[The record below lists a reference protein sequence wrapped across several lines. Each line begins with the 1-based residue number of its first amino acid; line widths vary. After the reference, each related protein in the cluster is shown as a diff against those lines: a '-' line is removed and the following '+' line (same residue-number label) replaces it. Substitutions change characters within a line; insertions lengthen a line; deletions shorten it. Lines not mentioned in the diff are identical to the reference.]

1 MRENIGIYIHIP
13 FCKKK
18 CFYCD
23 FVSYEN
29 KENLIQEYID
39 AVCLEIL
46 QNAEILSE
54 YNISTIY
61 FGGGTPSLIK
71 VEYIEKI
78 LNTLKLFVTDE
89 KEIKEITIEV
99 NPNSA
104 SLDKLEKYHNLGI
117 NRLSIGLQST
127 HDKILRNIGRL
138 HTFNDFKEV
147 LKNANTVGFK
157 NISVDLIY
165 PLPGLNLS
173 GFKETLNSVIKLK
186 DEFNIKHISVYNLEV
201 HENTRLDFLLKEGFV
216 SLCNEDEEY
225 KMREELNKRLQDN
238 GFVKYEIS
246 NYAYPGFESKH
257 NLCYWNQEKYIGFGV
272 NASSFFNLK
281 RYRNTSNIDKYID
294 GIKNN
299 KNIVVE
305 TEELDKL
312 SLMKEYI
319 ILKLRLSKG
328 VEISEF
334 KQKFGTDI
342 FDIFNTEF
350 NSLKKD
356 NLVNITSKNISLTSR
371 GEEVANIVW
380 EMFVWENNVY
390 IKFLKL
396 IS

>member
-89 KEIKEITIEV
+89 KEIKEITIEI

-104 SLDKLEKYHNLGI
+104 SLDKLEKYYNLGI

-147 LKNANTVGFK
+147 LKNANAVGFK

-173 GFKETLNSVIKLK
+173 GFKETLNSMIKLK

-356 NLVNITSKNISLTSR
+356 NLVNITSKNISLTNR

-380 EMFVWENNVY
+380 EMFV
-390 IKFLKL
+390 
-396 IS
+396 

>member
-71 VEYIEKI
+71 AEYIEKI

-89 KEIKEITIEV
+89 KEIKEITIEI

-104 SLDKLEKYHNLGI
+104 SLDKLEKYYNLGI

-147 LKNANTVGFK
+147 LKNANAVGFK

-380 EMFVWENNVY
+380 EMFV
-390 IKFLKL
+390 
-396 IS
+396 

>member
-39 AVCLEIL
+39 TVCLEIL

-89 KEIKEITIEV
+89 KEIKEITIEI

-104 SLDKLEKYHNLGI
+104 SLDKLEKYYNLGI

-147 LKNANTVGFK
+147 LKNANAVGFK

-380 EMFVWENNVY
+380 EMFV
-390 IKFLKL
+390 
-396 IS
+396 

>member
-39 AVCLEIL
+39 TVCLEIL

-89 KEIKEITIEV
+89 KEIKEITIEI

-104 SLDKLEKYHNLGI
+104 SLDKLEKYYNLGI

-147 LKNANTVGFK
+147 LKNANAVGFK

-173 GFKETLNSVIKLK
+173 GFRETLNSMIKLK

-356 NLVNITSKNISLTSR
+356 NLVNITSKNISLTNR

-380 EMFVWENNVY
+380 EMFV
-390 IKFLKL
+390 
-396 IS
+396 

>member
-39 AVCLEIL
+39 TVCLEIL

-89 KEIKEITIEV
+89 KEIKEITIEI

-104 SLDKLEKYHNLGI
+104 SLDKLEKYYNLGI

-147 LKNANTVGFK
+147 LKNANAVGFK

-216 SLCNEDEEY
+216 SLCNENEEY

-356 NLVNITSKNISLTSR
+356 NLVNITSKNISLTNR

-380 EMFVWENNVY
+380 EMFV
-390 IKFLKL
+390 
-396 IS
+396 

>member
-39 AVCLEIL
+39 TVCLEIL

-71 VEYIEKI
+71 AEYIEKI

-89 KEIKEITIEV
+89 KEIKEITIEI

-104 SLDKLEKYHNLGI
+104 SLDKLEKYYNLGI

-147 LKNANTVGFK
+147 LKNANAVGFK

-371 GEEVANIVW
+371 GEEIANIVW
-380 EMFVWENNVY
+380 EMFV
-390 IKFLKL
+390 
-396 IS
+396 

>member
-89 KEIKEITIEV
+89 KEIKEITIEI

-104 SLDKLEKYHNLGI
+104 SLDKLGKYYNLGI

-147 LKNANTVGFK
+147 LKNANAVGFK

-173 GFKETLNSVIKLK
+173 GFKETLNSMIKLK

-356 NLVNITSKNISLTSR
+356 NLVNITSKNISLTNR

-380 EMFVWENNVY
+380 EMFV
-390 IKFLKL
+390 
-396 IS
+396 

>member
-13 FCKKK
+13 FCMKK

-39 AVCLEIL
+39 TVCLEIL

-71 VEYIEKI
+71 AEYIEKI
-78 LNTLKLFVTDE
+78 LNTLKLFVTNE

-104 SLDKLEKYHNLGI
+104 SLDKLEKYYNLGI

-147 LKNANTVGFK
+147 LKNANAVGFK

-281 RYRNTSNIDKYID
+281 RYKNTSNIDKYID

-356 NLVNITSKNISLTSR
+356 NLVNITSKNISLTNR

-380 EMFVWENNVY
+380 EMFV
-390 IKFLKL
+390 
-396 IS
+396 

>member
-71 VEYIEKI
+71 AEYIEKI

-89 KEIKEITIEV
+89 KEIKEITIEI

-104 SLDKLEKYHNLGI
+104 SLDKLEKYYNLGI

-147 LKNANTVGFK
+147 LKNANAVGFK

-356 NLVNITSKNISLTSR
+356 NLVNITSKNISLTNR

-380 EMFVWENNVY
+380 EMFV
-390 IKFLKL
+390 
-396 IS
+396 

>member
-23 FVSYEN
+23 FISYEN

-39 AVCLEIL
+39 TVCLEIL

-89 KEIKEITIEV
+89 KEIKEITIEI

-104 SLDKLEKYHNLGI
+104 SLDKLEKYYNLGI

-147 LKNANTVGFK
+147 LKNANAVGFK

-281 RYRNTSNIDKYID
+281 RYRKTSNIDKYID

-356 NLVNITSKNISLTSR
+356 NLVNITSKNISLTNR

-380 EMFVWENNVY
+380 EMFV
-390 IKFLKL
+390 
-396 IS
+396 

>member
-71 VEYIEKI
+71 AEYIEKI

-89 KEIKEITIEV
+89 KEIKEITIEI

-104 SLDKLEKYHNLGI
+104 SLDKLEKYYNLGI

-225 KMREELNKRLQDN
+225 KMCEELNKKLQDN

-281 RYRNTSNIDKYID
+281 RYRKTSNIDKYID

-380 EMFVWENNVY
+380 EMFV
-390 IKFLKL
+390 
-396 IS
+396 

>member
-39 AVCLEIL
+39 TVCLEIL

-89 KEIKEITIEV
+89 KEIKEITIEI

-104 SLDKLEKYHNLGI
+104 SLDKLGKYYNLGI

-147 LKNANTVGFK
+147 LKNANVVGFK

-173 GFKETLNSVIKLK
+173 GFKETLNSMIKLK

-350 NSLKKD
+350 NFLKKD
-356 NLVNITSKNISLTSR
+356 NLVNITSKNISLTNR

-380 EMFVWENNVY
+380 EMFV
-390 IKFLKL
+390 
-396 IS
+396 

>member
-71 VEYIEKI
+71 AEYIEKI

-89 KEIKEITIEV
+89 KEIKEITIEI

-104 SLDKLEKYHNLGI
+104 SLDKLEKYYNLGI

-147 LKNANTVGFK
+147 LKNANAVGFK

-281 RYRNTSNIDKYID
+281 RYRNTSNMDKYID

-356 NLVNITSKNISLTSR
+356 NLVNITSKNISLTNR

-380 EMFVWENNVY
+380 EMFV
-390 IKFLKL
+390 
-396 IS
+396 

>member
-89 KEIKEITIEV
+89 KEIKEITIEI

-104 SLDKLEKYHNLGI
+104 SLDKLGKYYNLGI

-147 LKNANTVGFK
+147 LKNANAVGFK

-173 GFKETLNSVIKLK
+173 GFKETLNSMIKLK

-299 KNIVVE
+299 KNIVIE

-356 NLVNITSKNISLTSR
+356 NLVNITSKNISLTNR

-380 EMFVWENNVY
+380 EMFV
-390 IKFLKL
+390 
-396 IS
+396 

>member
-78 LNTLKLFVTDE
+78 LNTLKLFVTNE

-104 SLDKLEKYHNLGI
+104 SLDKLEKYYNLGI

-147 LKNANTVGFK
+147 LKNANAVGFK

-350 NSLKKD
+350 NSLTKD
-356 NLVNITSKNISLTSR
+356 NLVNITSKNISLTNR

-380 EMFVWENNVY
+380 EMFV
-390 IKFLKL
+390 
-396 IS
+396 

>member
-29 KENLIQEYID
+29 KENLIQEYMD
-39 AVCLEIL
+39 TVCLEIL

-89 KEIKEITIEV
+89 KEIKEITIEI

-104 SLDKLEKYHNLGI
+104 SLDKLGKYYNLGI

-147 LKNANTVGFK
+147 LKNANVVGFK

-173 GFKETLNSVIKLK
+173 GFKETLNSMIKLK

-312 SLMKEYI
+312 SIMKEYI

-356 NLVNITSKNISLTSR
+356 NLVNITSKNISLTNR

-380 EMFVWENNVY
+380 EMFV
-390 IKFLKL
+390 
-396 IS
+396 

>member
-39 AVCLEIL
+39 TVCLEIL

-89 KEIKEITIEV
+89 KEIKEITIEI

-104 SLDKLEKYHNLGI
+104 SLDKLEKYYNLGI

-147 LKNANTVGFK
+147 LKNANAVGFK

-173 GFKETLNSVIKLK
+173 GFKETLNSVVKLK

-356 NLVNITSKNISLTSR
+356 NLVNITSKNISLTNR

-380 EMFVWENNVY
+380 EMFV
-390 IKFLKL
+390 
-396 IS
+396 

>member
-39 AVCLEIL
+39 TVCLEIL

-89 KEIKEITIEV
+89 KEIKEITIEI

-104 SLDKLEKYHNLGI
+104 SLDKLKKYYNLGI

-147 LKNANTVGFK
+147 LKNANAVGFK

-380 EMFVWENNVY
+380 EMFV
-390 IKFLKL
+390 
-396 IS
+396 

>member
-23 FVSYEN
+23 FVSDEN

-39 AVCLEIL
+39 TVCLEIL

-89 KEIKEITIEV
+89 KEIKEITIEI

-104 SLDKLEKYHNLGI
+104 SLDKLGKYYNLGI

-147 LKNANTVGFK
+147 LKNANVVGFK

-173 GFKETLNSVIKLK
+173 GFKETLNSMIKLK

-350 NSLKKD
+350 NFLKKD
-356 NLVNITSKNISLTSR
+356 NLVNITSKNISLTNR

-380 EMFVWENNVY
+380 EMFV
-390 IKFLKL
+390 
-396 IS
+396 

>member
-71 VEYIEKI
+71 AEYIEKI

-89 KEIKEITIEV
+89 KEIKEITIEI

-104 SLDKLEKYHNLGI
+104 SLDKLEKYYNLGI

-138 HTFNDFKEV
+138 HTFNDFKDV
-147 LKNANTVGFK
+147 LKNANAVGFK

-380 EMFVWENNVY
+380 EMFV
-390 IKFLKL
+390 
-396 IS
+396 

>member
-23 FVSYEN
+23 FISYEN

-39 AVCLEIL
+39 TVCLEIL

-89 KEIKEITIEV
+89 KEIKEITIEI

-104 SLDKLEKYHNLGI
+104 SLDKLEKYYNLGI

-147 LKNANTVGFK
+147 LKNANAVGFK

-350 NSLKKD
+350 NFLKKD
-356 NLVNITSKNISLTSR
+356 NLVNITSKNISLTNR

-380 EMFVWENNVY
+380 EMFV
-390 IKFLKL
+390 
-396 IS
+396 

>member
-39 AVCLEIL
+39 TVCLKIL

-89 KEIKEITIEV
+89 KEIKEITIEI

-104 SLDKLEKYHNLGI
+104 SLDKLEKYYNLGI

-147 LKNANTVGFK
+147 LKNANAVGFK

-356 NLVNITSKNISLTSR
+356 NLVNITSKNISLTNR

-380 EMFVWENNVY
+380 EMFV
-390 IKFLKL
+390 
-396 IS
+396 

>member
-39 AVCLEIL
+39 TVCLEIL

-71 VEYIEKI
+71 AEYIEKI

-89 KEIKEITIEV
+89 KEIKEITIEI

-104 SLDKLEKYHNLGI
+104 SLDKLEKYYNLGI

-147 LKNANTVGFK
+147 LKNAKTVGFK

-334 KQKFGTDI
+334 KQRFGTDI

-356 NLVNITSKNISLTSR
+356 NLVNITSKNISLTNR

-380 EMFVWENNVY
+380 EMFV
-390 IKFLKL
+390 
-396 IS
+396 

>member
-89 KEIKEITIEV
+89 KEIKEITIEI

-104 SLDKLEKYHNLGI
+104 SLDKLEKYYNLGI

-147 LKNANTVGFK
+147 LKNANAVGFK

-173 GFKETLNSVIKLK
+173 GFKETLNSMIKLK

-216 SLCNEDEEY
+216 SLCNENEEY

-328 VEISEF
+328 IEISEF

-356 NLVNITSKNISLTSR
+356 NLVNITSKNISLTNR

-380 EMFVWENNVY
+380 EMFV
-390 IKFLKL
+390 
-396 IS
+396 

>member
-89 KEIKEITIEV
+89 KEIKEITIEI

-104 SLDKLEKYHNLGI
+104 SLDKLEKYYNLGI

-147 LKNANTVGFK
+147 LKNANAVGFK

>member
-71 VEYIEKI
+71 AEYIEKI

-89 KEIKEITIEV
+89 KEIKEITIEI

-104 SLDKLEKYHNLGI
+104 SLDKLGKYYNLGI

-147 LKNANTVGFK
+147 LKNANAVGFK

-173 GFKETLNSVIKLK
+173 GFKETLNSMIKLK

-380 EMFVWENNVY
+380 EMFV
-390 IKFLKL
+390 
-396 IS
+396 

>member
-71 VEYIEKI
+71 AEYIEKI

-89 KEIKEITIEV
+89 KEIKEITIEI

-104 SLDKLEKYHNLGI
+104 SLDKLEKYYNLGI

-281 RYRNTSNIDKYID
+281 RYRKTSNIDKYID

-380 EMFVWENNVY
+380 EMFV
-390 IKFLKL
+390 
-396 IS
+396 

>member
-89 KEIKEITIEV
+89 KEIKEITIEI

-104 SLDKLEKYHNLGI
+104 SLDKLEKYYNLGI

-147 LKNANTVGFK
+147 LKNANAVGFK

-216 SLCNEDEEY
+216 SLCNENEEY

-356 NLVNITSKNISLTSR
+356 NLVNITSKNISLTNR

-380 EMFVWENNVY
+380 EMFV
-390 IKFLKL
+390 
-396 IS
+396 

>member
-39 AVCLEIL
+39 TVCLEIL

-71 VEYIEKI
+71 AEYIEKI

-89 KEIKEITIEV
+89 KEIKEITIEI

-104 SLDKLEKYHNLGI
+104 SLDKLEKYYNLGI

-147 LKNANTVGFK
+147 LKNANAVGFK

-281 RYRNTSNIDKYID
+281 RYRKTSNIDKYID

-334 KQKFGTDI
+334 KQRFGTDI

-380 EMFVWENNVY
+380 EMFV
-390 IKFLKL
+390 
-396 IS
+396 

>member
-78 LNTLKLFVTDE
+78 LNTLKLYVTDE
-89 KEIKEITIEV
+89 KEIKEITIEI

-104 SLDKLEKYHNLGI
+104 SLDKLGKYYNLGI

-147 LKNANTVGFK
+147 LKNANAVGFK

-173 GFKETLNSVIKLK
+173 GFKETLNSMIKLK

-356 NLVNITSKNISLTSR
+356 NLVNITSKNISLTNR

-380 EMFVWENNVY
+380 EMFV
-390 IKFLKL
+390 
-396 IS
+396 

>member
-71 VEYIEKI
+71 AEYIEKI

-89 KEIKEITIEV
+89 KEIKEITIEI

-104 SLDKLEKYHNLGI
+104 SLDKLEKYYNLGI

-281 RYRNTSNIDKYID
+281 RYRKTSNIDKYID

-328 VEISEF
+328 VDISEF

-380 EMFVWENNVY
+380 EMFV
-390 IKFLKL
+390 
-396 IS
+396 